1 MGGNTNDTVGVSG
14 GLRKATDQP
23 DGEPTLPRGFPQE
36 FAKEPR
42 GSVVDFIME
51 ALYAPYAYR
60 EELEGLPWA
69 ELVEEARSIAE
80 VLDGP
85 LEGAVHYP

>member
-1 MGGNTNDTVGVSG
+1 
-14 GLRKATDQP
+14 
-23 DGEPTLPRGFPQE
+23 
-36 FAKEPR
+36 
-42 GSVVDFIME
+42 ME